1 MATLTLPKLR
11 LMQWNNLSVTDHNR
25 APLNVSVQRIERSTR
40 MANGRL
46 RKFFVADKSTF
57 SVSWEDLP
65 RTTSNTV
72 DGFIGG
78 DGMKAFYEANNGEF
92 TLKLFY
98 GDNTQKTYTVTF
110 TNFTYTISKRGLYDF
125 WNVSCEMTE
134 I

>member
-1 MATLTLPKLR
+1 
-11 LMQWNNLSVTDHNR
+11 
-25 APLNVSVQRIERSTR
+25 

-78 DGMKAFYEANNGEF
+78 EAIKSFYESNNGDF

-98 GDNTQKTYTVTF
+98 GDSTQKTYTVTF
-110 TNFTYTISKRGLYDF
+110 TSFSYTISKRGLYDF